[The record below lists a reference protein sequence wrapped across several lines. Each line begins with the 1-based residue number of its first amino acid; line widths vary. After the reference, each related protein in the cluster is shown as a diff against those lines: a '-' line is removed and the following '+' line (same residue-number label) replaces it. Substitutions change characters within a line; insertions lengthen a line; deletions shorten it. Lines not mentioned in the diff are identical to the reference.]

1 MTATQA
7 FTLND
12 ILKPLLKNEG
22 DVKQLL
28 TVVEDIYD
36 DKIEV
41 IKKDF
46 SSKSELDLLRK
57 DMEFL
62 RNDLKSEI
70 DKSALRVENSL
81 KSEINKLIIW
91 IIGIIFTAAVV
102 FFALSKFVNP

>member
-28 TVVEDIYD
+28 NVVEDIYD
-36 DKIEV
+36 DKVEV

-46 SSKSELDLLRK
+46 SSKPELNLIRK
-57 DMEFL
+57 DIKL
-62 RNDLKSEI
+62 LKVEI
-70 DKSALRVENSL
+70 EKSALRVENSL
-81 KSEINKLIIW
+81 KTEINKLVIW
-91 IIGIIFTAAVV
+91 IIGIIFTAAAV
-102 FFALSKFVNP
+102 FFALSKFINP